1 MRAKRRAPHL
11 WMVASTRVRPQDLEH
26 AMKPLSVTLVL
37 FGVLA
42 LLQPARQLDLP
53 GALLGVVVL
62 LCAATTFRSTGDI
75 ELSQDICRHLFDR
88 DNRVWS
94 RRVGWQGRALAG

>member
-1 MRAKRRAPHL
+1 
-11 WMVASTRVRPQDLEH
+11 
-26 AMKPLSVTLVL
+26 MKPLSVTLVL

-62 LCAATTFRSTGDI
+62 LCAATTFRSKAISTFLKI
-75 ELSQDICRHLFDR
+75 F
-88 DNRVWS
+88 
-94 RRVGWQGRALAG
+94 VGIFSTETIVFGLAVLAGRAGLWPADYTDYLERHPRDRP